1 MVCNPTLDELRQQM
15 KGEPIMKEMFP
26 NLHTALV
33 TYICLPSSTCGAE
46 RSFSML
52 RRLKTYLRN
61 SQEQE
66 RLNNLAIL
74 NSHREKNPDPS
85 MLFQLILNS
94 ES

>member
-1 MVCNPTLDELRQQM
+1 
-15 KGEPIMKEMFP
+15 MKEMFP

-33 TYICLPSSTCGAE
+33 IYICLPSSTCGAE

-61 SQEQE
+61 SQGQE

-74 NSHREKNPDPS
+74 NSHRDRARLLE
-85 MLFQLILNS
+85 LNDEMDKFIS
-94 ES
+94 REQIRRNKFGVISQDFN